1 MTEPT
6 AEQYA
11 DELSEELELR
21 DVPVEAVQSIVAEVL
36 SHSADSGE
44 DPYEAFGA
52 PRDYADAYAPR
63 SRLHRFWWLIAAV
76 VLLSVSGASLL
87 ISGIFGLLDP
97 GRGLWGLSP
106 WVRVALGAVGIAA
119 FVGIVITLAVR
130 GRRPASS
137 WRLRPS
143 SAVAEE

>member
-1 MTEPT
+1 MAEPT

-11 DELSEELELR
+11 DELTEELELR
-21 DVPVEAVQSIVAEVL
+21 DVPVVTARSIVNEVL
-36 SHSADSGE
+36 SHSAESGE
-44 DPYEAFGA
+44 DPYEVFGA

-87 ISGIFGLLDP
+87 ISGVLGLLDP
-97 GRGLWGLSP
+97 GHGLWGLSP
-106 WVRVALGAVGIAA
+106 WVRLSLGAVGIAG
-119 FVGIVITLAVR
+119 FVGIVITLAIR
-130 GRRPASS
+130 GRRPAAG

-143 SAVAEE
+143 SVE